1 MPTLHQMENMQHV
14 SRSGRPYPNIVHN
27 VQSPALKQ
35 TRLPYIRYQGLAGIR
50 DNPLSRIRSFQ
61 RMVES
66 RIIYVNQKKL
76 RAMLLLDFYQRGYT
90 QYPPP
95 YAPQRST
102 PPWPFDVK
110 PPTYIR
116 SGCTDLR
123 VKCLIRNYP
132 SSSFKVDR
140 PTLYRKFLRI
150 SDIRDLWAMTRR
162 HQYHKSVVVVE

>member
-95 YAPQRST
+95 MLPKGAHRPGLLTLSHRHISVQDVPTCELSVLFEIILHQALKQT
-102 PPWPFDVK
+102 GPPCIENSCEFP
-110 PPTYIR
+110 I
-116 SGCTDLR
+116 SGICG
-123 VKCLIRNYP
+123 
-132 SSSFKVDR
+132 
-140 PTLYRKFLRI
+140 
-150 SDIRDLWAMTRR
+150 
-162 HQYHKSVVVVE
+162 Q